1 MANRFP
7 LVVDATDSNIKEMP
21 DGDFL
26 DMTGSG
32 IANLNNLSLSAQLNA
47 SSILLSGSM
56 TSDSAAVT
64 NNATIG
70 GDLTVSGATSGNG
83 ATFSGVVDASNYTV
97 SGNPLSSIQV
107 QPNWNETDPNDPSFI
122 NNKPVIG
129 GIDRLTDIPDVF
141 ANYPS
146 DGSVVGKILKWDGF
160 SWQGVDDTGGGGGVS
175 LTDFEVTSNPAS
187 GNGSLTY
194 NNTTGEFT
202 FTPALVPTS
211 TSQLVND
218 SNFIT
223 LTEVNNQGY
232 ITRSG
237 ISAGDPIAYNSS
249 TGVITFDNTNTN
261 YVTLAQVLLNVDLDA
276 VLTAGAITTQSA
288 TFGTITANG
297 AGTSSLATA
306 EITNL
311 SIVTGLTSTNANL
324 STTNG
329 NIVATN
335 GNVTAGS
342 TVSGNEMSS
351 TVRINTPEV
360 KNSGNISLDAGG
372 GNTVSVNNHLRILP
386 NASRPS
392 SPGTGH
398 IHVTNDYME
407 YYSSNAD
414 GQGGAGWL
422 QMPATNG
429 VRGLQVPYFTTT
441 QRNNIPN
448 PRPGEIILNVTDNEI
463 QFRTT
468 TGWVALGS

>member
-32 IANLNNLSLSAQLNA
+32 IANLNNLSVTAQSNA
-47 SSILLSGSM
+47 ASTLLSGSM
-56 TSDSAAVT
+56 TADSAAVT

-70 GDLTVSGATSGNG
+70 GDLTVSGATSGAG

-175 LTDFEVTSNPAS
+175 LTDFEVTTNPAS
-187 GNGSLTY
+187 GNGSLSY

-237 ISAGDPIAYNSS
+237 ISAGDPISYNSS
-249 TGVITFDNTNTN
+249 TGVITFDNTNTQF
-261 YVTLAQVLLNVDLDA
+261 VTLAQVLLNVDLDA
-276 VLTAGAITTQSA
+276 VLTAGAITTQGA

-306 EITNL
+306 EVTNL
-311 SIVTGLTSTNANL
+311 TVVTSLGSTNGNFA
-324 STTNG
+324 TTNG
-329 NIVATN
+329 NITATN
-335 GNVTAGS
+335 GDITTGGTLTA
-342 TVSGNEMSS
+342 NEIDT

-360 KNSGNISLDAGG
+360 KNSGNISINAGD
-372 GNTVSVNNHLRILP
+372 GNRVTVDNYLRVVP
-386 NASRPS
+386 DASRPS
-392 SPGTGH
+392 SPQTGD
-398 IHVTNDYME
+398 IHVTNDFME

-414 GQGGAGWL
+414 GTGTAGWL
-422 QMPATNG
+422 QLPAANG
-429 VRGLQVPYFTTT
+429 VRGLQLPYFTTT
-441 QRNNIPN
+441 QRNAIPN
-448 PRPGEIILNVTDNEI
+448 PRPGEIILNTTDNEI

-468 TGWVALGS
+468 TGWATIGQ

>member
-21 DGDFL
+21 AGDFL
-26 DMTGSG
+26 DFTSSG
-32 IANLNNLSLSAQLNA
+32 IANLANLSLSASL
-47 SSILLSGSM
+47 
-56 TSDSAAVT
+56 TSQT
-64 NNATIG
+64 ATIAET
-70 GDLTVSGATSGNG
+70 LTSSSLITGPITASGALNG
-83 ATFSGVVDASNYTV
+83 TTATFTGAIDADEYTV
-97 SGNPLSSIQV
+97 GGNPLSSIQI
-107 QPNWNETDPNDPSFI
+107 QSDWNETNPNDPSFI
-122 NNKPVIG
+122 NNKPVIS

-146 DGSVVGKILKWDGF
+146 DGSVTGKILKWDGF
-160 SWQGVDDTGGGGGVS
+160 SWQGVDDTGGGGGIS
-175 LTDFEVTSNPAS
+175 LTDLEVISNPAS

-194 NNTTGEFT
+194 NDSTGVFT

-232 ITRSG
+232 ITRNSL
-237 ISAGDPIAYNSS
+237 SAGDPIVYNSS
-249 TGVITFDNTNTN
+249 TGVFTFDNTNTN

-288 TFGTITANG
+288 TFGTVNANG
-297 AGTSSLATA
+297 ASNSTITNA

-311 SIVTGLTSTNANL
+311 SIVTGISSTNGNFV
-324 STTNG
+324 TTNG
-329 NIVATN
+329 NINATN
-335 GNVTAGS
+335 GDINATGG
-342 TVSGNEMSS
+342 TVSANEMSS
-351 TVRINTPEV
+351 TVRINTPEM
-360 KNSGNISLDAGG
+360 KNSGNISIDAGD
-372 GNTVSVNNHLRILP
+372 GNRVSINNYLRVLP
-386 NASRPS
+386 DASRPS
-392 SPGTGH
+392 SPQTGD

-414 GQGGAGWL
+414 GTGNAGWL
-422 QMPATNG
+422 QLPAANG
-429 VRGLQVPYFTTT
+429 VRGLQLPYFTTT

-448 PRPGEIILNVTDNEI
+448 PRPGEIILNTTDNEI

-468 TGWVALGS
+468 TGWATIGQ